1 MSAEARELEK
11 LAAAEGVHD
20 GVDLPNRIALELRR
34 IARVID
40 KACDMNE
47 VADGLTLLEQD
58 VLLSVMQYGHLP
70 SVLMSPM
77 MSVARGGRASLI
89 ARLAEMSLVKR
100 TRSLRDRRH
109 VNLHLTPYGR
119 DVTEALRS
127 RREQVFAE
135 MFKGHSEE
143 DQTLFLILLRQFRD
157 AMPGAPT
164 RDVSLF

>member
-1 MSAEARELEK
+1 
-11 LAAAEGVHD
+11 
-20 GVDLPNRIALELRR
+20 
-34 IARVID
+34 
-40 KACDMNE
+40 
-47 VADGLTLLEQD
+47 
-58 VLLSVMQYGHLP
+58 
-70 SVLMSPM
+70 
-77 MSVARGGRASLI
+77 
-89 ARLAEMSLVKR
+89 
-100 TRSLRDRRH
+100 
-109 VNLHLTPYGR
+109 LHLTPYGR